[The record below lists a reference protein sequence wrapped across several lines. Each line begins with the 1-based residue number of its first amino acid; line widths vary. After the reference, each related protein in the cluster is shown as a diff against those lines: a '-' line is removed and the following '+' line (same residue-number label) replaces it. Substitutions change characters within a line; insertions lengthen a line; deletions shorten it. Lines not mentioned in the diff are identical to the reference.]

1 MTIKPIAQ
9 RHPAVPSFDLQPC
22 ETFLFRCLRR
32 RNRQRATANIHC
44 LGLFARLYKCDG
56 TACAITTSRSVVL
69 RVVRRPSRLEPMRTS
84 SEFYTLIALHVNV
97 FVDLL
102 DYISSVYHLGLQHVS
117 DELVDELERDDP
129 LLKKRGPRSRALSN
143 VSIILV
149 FGIRRYSVRT

>member
-1 MTIKPIAQ
+1 
-9 RHPAVPSFDLQPC
+9 
-22 ETFLFRCLRR
+22 
-32 RNRQRATANIHC
+32 
-44 LGLFARLYKCDG
+44 
-56 TACAITTSRSVVL
+56 
-69 RVVRRPSRLEPMRTS
+69 MRTS

-149 FGIRRYSVRT
+149 FRIDGIECVPSYTRELKVEIGSREKTWI

>member
-1 MTIKPIAQ
+1 
-9 RHPAVPSFDLQPC
+9 
-22 ETFLFRCLRR
+22 
-32 RNRQRATANIHC
+32 
-44 LGLFARLYKCDG
+44 
-56 TACAITTSRSVVL
+56 VVL
-69 RVVRRPSRLEPMRTS
+69 RVERRPSRFEPMRTS

-102 DYISSVYHLGLQHVS
+102 DYIGSVDHLGLQHVS

-149 FGIRRYSVRT
+149 FRIRRY